1 MRNRKD
7 KVGNVRV
14 STVLGTFEAL
24 SMTNYIISRH
34 RKFLETKMGRKI
46 KGFLANEATAL
57 RSGLH
62 CLLCVMCDGG
72 ELDQRRSLS
81 KGVGWEGAGTS
92 TCTYLRWG

>member
-1 MRNRKD
+1 MRSRKD

-46 KGFLANEATAL
+46 KGLWPV
-57 RSGLH
+57 GPQ
-62 CLLCVMCDGG
+62 LCAPV
-72 ELDQRRSLS
+72 
-81 KGVGWEGAGTS
+81 
-92 TCTYLRWG
+92 CTVCFV